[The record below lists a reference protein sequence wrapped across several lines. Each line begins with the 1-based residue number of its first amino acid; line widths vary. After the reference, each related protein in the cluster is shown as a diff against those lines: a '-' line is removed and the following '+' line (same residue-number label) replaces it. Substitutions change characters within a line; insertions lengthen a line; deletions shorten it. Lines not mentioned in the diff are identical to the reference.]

1 MITALYIG
9 NEKLDLFKDDNI
21 VIKNSVSKIEDITK
35 VFTDTSN
42 SFSVPASDNNNR
54 IFKHFY
60 NASINN
66 AFDARKLVLGAIY
79 LDGLHYKSGNFKLN
93 KVILKSQK
101 AHSYSLDFFGL
112 LTELKEL
119 LKDDKLS
126 SLSGL
131 SFYNFPFDYGTVKF
145 KLINNKTSSTQ
156 ANIPVVGTILSPK
169 RYIYDSNTSTNNTD
183 SLKNLADNNTST
195 NSGLD
200 WTDLNFSIQNLTIIQ
215 YIEDK
220 YNLTFSRDF
229 FGTQAFTG
237 LYLLLNGGK
246 SFNQFYQQITFDTS
260 GDPTVSGNVML
271 NNSTLLNQRIFF
283 DLDVNNTTTPDFDI
297 IVKSGNT
304 IISEKTNPTR
314 TRPGI
319 IYRTAEFQSFNN
331 LTFFIRSRSIINYS
345 VIIVRINSN
354 DGASYTTTTTA
365 KDISGDFD
373 VPSKMPDIK
382 IIDYLK
388 GLFQTYKLI
397 VRPRANNNL
406 YITTINDYYRNGTI
420 RDITKLIDFTET
432 PVTVG
437 KMLNEINYKFQEGQT
452 LLSKQFRNINEG
464 IDYGN
469 LEEKILDDTGEL
481 IDGESLDYELPFE
494 NMVYERLND
503 LDSVVNSNVVYGF
516 LANDSLEPT
525 TIKPHLHYVN
535 NVLLDSKIKVIVN
548 DTTTETLT
556 NLNLPS
562 HTLGYIAPQFST
574 VFNEEFN
581 EYNGER
587 ITNTLYSNYHR
598 DYIDL
603 IFNKKKRDY
612 NFTIKNAPL
621 ELVKNIDLNDA
632 IVIKGRGYR
641 INDFDTNIITRD
653 ISLNLINSLN
663 QSLTPI
669 KYYTADNC
677 SADLGIN
684 IAALDVNEFSCPVI
698 YFNTLQSGSFQKV
711 CPTGST
717 GNSVTYSIPAGDF
730 SSTISQ
736 AAADAKAEAK
746 VTANGQ
752 NNANSLGVCTVDS
765 TAPTLNLS
773 TAASPFYSEFTN
785 EIIFSVNANT
795 TAVDLTTDNLVWSQV
810 TSLPITISSPARN
823 GLFDWAVFSNLQN
836 DVTYT
841 VRCVATGTDGT
852 TVSADLTVP
861 VAVTIPQ
868 ESITFT
874 TDFTG
879 SLSASDILGVT
890 LTNLN
895 WTVTGGLSS
904 SGTSNT
910 ISLSGNV
917 GGAVVTIFAGNI
929 DTAPN
934 FKLQSKNVTSV
945 DITKAVGLNK
955 VLLTS
960 NNLSS
965 IDLSENTSLTN
976 VTIGNNTGITSL
988 DLSNNTAL
996 TRLSL
1001 SNLGITSL
1009 DVSASVLLEVIIC
1022 VNTDVTSLDLS
1033 SNTELTAIEV
1043 YNNNLSD
1050 LNIKNTNNTNLTI
1063 FRTNGN
1069 SNLTCILVDNKTY
1082 ADANFVNSASMA
1094 FDSQNT
1100 FSDTTCP

>member
-66 AFDARKLVLGAIY
+66 SFDARKLVLGAIY

-93 KVILKSQK
+93 KVTLKSQK

-126 SLSGL
+126 SLTSL
-131 SFYNFPFDYGTVKF
+131 SFYNFPFNYGTVKF
-145 KLINNKTSSTQ
+145 KLENNKTGATQ
-156 ANIPVVGTILSPK
+156 GKIPVVATILSPK
-169 RYIYDSNTSTNNTD
+169 RYIYDSNSSTNNTD
-183 SLKNLADNNTST
+183 TLKNLANNNTST

-200 WTDLNFSIQNLTIIQ
+200 WTDLSFSIQNLTIIQ

-229 FGTQAFTG
+229 FGTQAFTN
-237 LYLLLNGGK
+237 LYLLLNGGNP
-246 SFNQFYQQITFDTS
+246 FNEFYQQITFDTTD
-260 GDPTVSGNVML
+260 DPTVVGNVIL
-271 NNSTLLNQRIFF
+271 NNSALLNQRILF
-283 DLDVNNTTTPDFDI
+283 DLDVNNTTSPDFDI
-297 IVKSGNT
+297 IVKSGDK
-304 IISEKTNPTR
+304 IVSEKTNPTR

-319 IYRTAEFQSFNN
+319 RYRTAEFESFNN
-331 LTFFIRSRSIINYS
+331 LTFFIRSRTFINYS
-345 VIIVRINSN
+345 VKIIRINSV
-354 DGASYTTTTTA
+354 DGASYITRTTA

-388 GLFQTYKLI
+388 GLFQAYKLI

-406 YITTINDYYRNGTI
+406 YITTINDYYRNGTT
-420 RDITKLIDFTET
+420 RDITKFIDFTET

-437 KMLNEINYKFQEGQT
+437 KMLNEINYKFQESQT
-452 LLSKQFRNINEG
+452 LLAKQFKNINEV
-464 IDYGN
+464 DYGN
-469 LEEKILDDTGEL
+469 LEEKILDDNGEL
-481 IDGESLDYELPFE
+481 IDGETLDYELPFE

-503 LDSVVNSNVVYGF
+503 LESVVDSNVVYGF

-525 TIKPHLHYVN
+525 TIKSHLHYVN
-535 NVLLDSKIKVIVN
+535 NVLLNAKIKVIVN

-574 VFNEEFN
+574 VFDEEFN

-587 ITNTLYSNYHR
+587 ITNTLYSNYHK

-612 NFTIKNAPL
+612 NFKIKNAPL

-653 ISLNLINSLN
+653 INLNLINSLN

-677 SADLGIN
+677 SADLSIN
-684 IAALDVNEFSCPVI
+684 IAALDVNEFSCPVV
-698 YFNTLQSGSFQKV
+698 YFNTQQSGSFQKV

-717 GNSVTYSIPAGDF
+717 GNSVLYVIQANKF

-736 AAADAKAEAK
+736 ALADAKAAAK

-765 TAPTLNLS
+765 APPTLNLS
-773 TAASPFYSEFTN
+773 IDAPPFYSELLDQ
-785 EIIFSVNANT
+785 IIFSVNANT
-795 TAVDLTTDNLVWSQV
+795 TSVDLTTDNLVWSQV
-810 TSLPITISSPARN
+810 TSLPISISSPARN
-823 GLFDWAVFSNLQN
+823 GLFNYGVFSTLSN

-852 TVSADLTVP
+852 TVSADLSVP

-868 ESITFT
+868 DSITFT

-879 SLSASDILGVT
+879 T
-890 LTNLN
+890 LNVFAIVGTVGDLN
-895 WTVTGGLSS
+895 WTITGGLESF
-904 SGTSNT
+904 GTNRY
-910 ISLSGNV
+910 INFSGNV
-917 GGAVVTIFAGNI
+917 GGAVLTIFGDNI
-929 DTAPN
+929 SSLTTIDLN
-934 FKLQSKNVTSV
+934 SKDVTSL
-945 DITKAVGLNK
+945 DITKVTSLDTLT
-955 VLLTS
+955 VTS
-960 NNLSS
+960 NDLSS
-965 IDLSENTSLTN
+965 LDLTKNTSLEN
-976 VTIGNNTGITSL
+976 LTI
-988 DLSNNTAL
+988 SNNTNL
-996 TRLSL
+996 TSLNLANNTDLINVSL
-1001 SNLGITSL
+1001 SYLGLTSL
-1009 DVSASVLLEVIIC
+1009 DVSANVLIDVLACIH
-1022 VNTDVTSLDLS
+1022 TSVTSLNLS
-1033 SNTELTAIEV
+1033 SNTVLTGLEV
-1043 YNNNLSD
+1043 QNNNLSD
-1050 LNIKNTNNTNLTI
+1050 LNIKNGNNTNLGI
-1063 FRTNGN
+1063 FRTTGN

-1082 ADANFVNSASMA
+1082 ADANFVNSAARA
-1094 FDSQNT
+1094 FDSQNF
-1100 FSDTTCP
+1100 FSDTTCPI

>member
-145 KLINNKTSSTQ
+145 KLANNKTSATQ
-156 ANIPVVGTILSPK
+156 ANIPVVGSILSPK
-169 RYIYDSNTSTNNTD
+169 RYIYDSNTNTD
-183 SLKNLADNNTST
+183 NTDAVKNLADNNTST

-200 WTDLNFSIQNLTIIQ
+200 WVDVSFSIQNLTIIQ

-388 GLFQTYKLI
+388 GLFQAYKLI

-420 RDITKLIDFTET
+420 RDITEFIEFKET
-432 PVTVG
+432 HVTVG

-481 IDGESLDYELPFE
+481 IDGETLDYELPFE

-535 NVLLDSKIKVIVN
+535 NVILDSKIKVIVN

-574 VFNEEFN
+574 VFSEEFN

-587 ITNTLYSNYHR
+587 ITNTLYSNNHK

-603 IFNKKKRDY
+603 IFNKKKRNY

-669 KYYTADNC
+669 KFYTADNC

-698 YFNTLQSGSFQKV
+698 YYSALQSGSFQKA

-717 GNSVTYSIPAGDF
+717 GNSITYTVNASKYL
-730 SSTISQ
+730 STISQ
-736 AAADAKAEAK
+736 ALADAKATAD

-752 NNANSLGVCTVDS
+752 NNANTLGVCTVD
-765 TAPTLNLS
+765 TNPPTLNLS
-773 TAASPFYSEFTN
+773 IRSSPFYSE
-785 EIIFSVNANT
+785 ILDKILFSVNANT
-795 TAVDLTTDNLVWSQV
+795 TSVDLTTNNLVWSQV
-810 TSLPITISSPARN
+810 TSFPVSIITTASN
-823 GLFDWAVFSNLQN
+823 GLYNRAIFTDLQN

-852 TVSADLTVP
+852 TVSADLSVP

-874 TDFTG
+874 TDST
-879 SLSASDILGVT
+879 STIASEFSSGIS
-890 LTNLN
+890 LTNKR
-895 WTVTGGLSS
+895 WTVTGGLEDF
-904 SGTSNT
+904 GTSNS
-910 ISLSGNV
+910 IDLSGNV
-917 GGAVVTIFAGNI
+917 GGAIVTIFADNI
-929 DTAPN
+929 SDAT
-934 FKLQSKNVTSV
+934 NVGLEDLNITSLDITQATSV
-945 DITKAVGLNK
+945 ESIFITFMEI
-955 VLLTS
+955 
-960 NNLSS
+960 SS
-965 IDLSENTSLTN
+965 LDLSQNTSLSSLQFG
-976 VTIGNNTGITSL
+976 GNSNITSL

-996 TRLSL
+996 TNIKLN
-1001 SNLGITSL
+1001 NLGITSL
-1009 DVSASVLLEVIIC
+1009 DLSSNVLLYSLTIR
-1022 VNTDVTSLDLS
+1022 DSSLTSLDLS
-1033 SNTELTAIEV
+1033 SNDEIV
-1043 YNNNLSD
+1043 QIFVPDNNLSN
-1050 LNIKNTNNTNLTI
+1050 LNIKNGNNTAIATI
-1063 FRTNGN
+1063 DITGN
-1069 SNLTCILVDNKTY
+1069 SNLTCVLVDNVTY
-1082 ADANFVNSASMA
+1082 ANANFTNK
-1094 FDSQNT
+1094 DSQT
-1100 FSDTTCP
+1100 SFSDTTCP